1 MQASLS
7 NPTNSAHSQRILE
20 LQEQIGDSN
29 IDRSLLQI
37 GEKIA
42 SGSSG
47 DL

>member
-7 NPTNSAHSQRILE
+7 NPTNSAASERVLE
-20 LQEQIGDSN
+20 LQEKIGDSN
-29 IDRSLLQI
+29 IDRNFLQI